1 MRRPIIVGNW
11 KMNMFISSS
20 IKWVQELLGNT
31 KLTEAFDIV
40 IAPPYTAISVV
51 RSSIEG
57 SKLKL
62 AGQNISSELEGA
74 YTGDVSANMIK
85 DVGCDYVILGHSER
99 RQYHYESDQLINKKL
114 FLAFASAL
122 NVIFCVGET
131 VDERTEGRTNKVLER
146 QLSVGL
152 NGLKQEQF
160 KSLSIA
166 YEPVWAIG
174 TGQTADSNQVQV
186 AHNFIRKLCE
196 KSFGKDLSQSVRIL
210 YGGSVSCQNSSTLMS
225 QPDVDGLLVGG
236 ASLRSESFCDIIK
249 SSFKGD

>member
-1 MRRPIIVGNW
+1 MRHPIIVGNW

-20 IKWVQELLGNT
+20 IKWVEELLDNI
-31 KLTEAFDIV
+31 KLTGAFDVV
-40 IAPPYTAISVV
+40 IAPPFTAISVV
-51 RSSIEG
+51 HSSIGG
-57 SKLKL
+57 SKVKL
-62 AGQNISSELEGA
+62 AGQNISSEVEGA
-74 YTGDVSANMIK
+74 YTGDVSANMLN
-85 DVGCDYVILGHSER
+85 DAGCDYVILGHSER

-114 FLAFASAL
+114 ILAFASAL

-249 SSFKGD
+249 SSFIGD